1 MSAAQGSPRRWRLW
15 PGRGRSGEA
24 GSPAALAAGER
35 PRLRATISW
44 ILYDLANT
52 AYSMNVVSLYFG
64 TWVILNLGQSDFIVS
79 FVNSFSMILVALT
92 MPVLGDWSD
101 QHGGKMR
108 LLALFTGLCIAGTAL
123 LGVLGTNI
131 TAPGVLIPLIM
142 VIFIIANYSYQGGLV
157 FYNAL
162 LPSVST
168 PHTIGRVSG
177 YGVGIGYFGSII
189 GLAVAA
195 FYVDGHFYGLVIPG
209 IQAGGTV
216 AAFVPTALVFLIFA
230 IPIFL
235 FVREPRSPLQ
245 ASGSS
250 WRLRESY
257 RKTFRSLVDSKRYPG
272 LPRFLLAKLL
282 YEDSIET
289 VIIYMGVYTQAVMG
303 FTLAEANQFF
313 IVLIP
318 SAVVGSAICGILT
331 DHFGPKRTLTWVIF
345 FWIVVLAGVVATSD
359 RMLFW
364 IAGGLLGILLG
375 STWTSARPL
384 LISLVPG
391 EKLGEF
397 FGLYALSGKIAAV
410 LGPILWST
418 ITWAL
423 ASYGPVLK
431 YKAAIAA
438 LAFNMFLGLLLL
450 RRVPDLHRRLP
461 S

>member
-1 MSAAQGSPRRWRLW
+1 VTLKPPSIEPQSGPRA
-15 PGRGRSGEA
+15 PGK
-24 GSPAALAAGER
+24 

-64 TWVILNLGQSDFIVS
+64 TWVIINLGQSDFIVS

-101 QHGGKMR
+101 HKGGKML
-108 LLALFTGLCIAGTAL
+108 LLALFTGICILGTAALGL
-123 LGVLGTNI
+123 LGSRI
-131 TAPGVLIPLIM
+131 TDLSLLIPLIM
-142 VIFIIANYSYQGGLV
+142 LVFIIANYSYQGGLV

-162 LPSVST
+162 LPAVST
-168 PHTIGRVSG
+168 PRTIGRVSG
-177 YGVGIGYFGSII
+177 YGVGVGYFGSII
-189 GLAVAA
+189 GLAVAGL
-195 FYVDGHFYGLVIPG
+195 FVEGHFYGLRIPG
-209 IQAGGTV
+209 IQASGTT
-216 AAFVPTALVFLIFA
+216 AAFVPTALVFLLFA

-235 FVREPRSPLQ
+235 FVREPYTPQQGQ
-245 ASGSS
+245 AK
-250 WRLRESY
+250 WRLKESY
-257 RKTFRSLVDSKRYPG
+257 RKTFRSLVDSKKYPG

-289 VIIYMGVYTQAVMG
+289 VIIYMGIYTQAVMG
-303 FTLAEANQFF
+303 FTLAEASQFF
-313 IVLIP
+313 IVIIP
-318 SAVVGSAICGILT
+318 SAIIGSALCGVLT
-331 DHFGPKRTLTWVIF
+331 DHFGPKRTLTWVILL
-345 FWIVVLAGVVATSD
+345 WVLTLAGVVATSS
-359 RMLFW
+359 RALFW
-364 IAGGLLGILLG
+364 IAGCIIGMLMG

-423 ASYGPVLK
+423 ASFGPVIK

-438 LAFNMFLGLLLL
+438 LGFNMLLGVLLL
-450 RRVPDLHRRLP
+450 RRVPDRHQRFP
-461 S
+461 ADG